1 MNEES
6 KEASEATA
14 SDGPGRQ
21 PPRLAPPKGVDPT
34 EVAAGPIFDLTTAEG
49 ETESERF
56 LARLCRHSFLSLWS
70 YPNTF
75 TDEGVREDGASS
87 GNEFADVL
95 VVFGDDVILF
105 SDKHIRFS
113 EGVALDV
120 AWPRWFKSAI
130 TKSVRQ
136 LYGAM
141 NWAKRFPGRVYQDA
155 ACKKPLPVPLPPP
168 DRARFQ
174 LVATTRGSFVPCSK
188 HFKGSLGTHQINTG
202 IVGKDHHQHPFTIGV
217 VEPRKQFV
225 HVFDEFSLEAVLR
238 ERDTAADFIAY
249 LKAREELLTSGAV
262 VIAAGEEQLL
272 AAYMTNMR
280 DGEHWFLPPQDGKS
294 LPDILWFDE
303 SHWPGLHERP
313 EYKAK
318 KVADRTS
325 YLWDR
330 LVDRFIKEGNPGIM
344 GATTSNQDL
353 EVALRIIA
361 SKSRFERRFLS
372 DVLLA
377 AFEMAKTRP
386 DARRM
391 RLFSTLQQPEV
402 AYAFLIDPLL
412 PGEDY
417 AEYRRRRASFLQI
430 YLQCAKLRMPEA
442 TTFIGMAFDHPVKD
456 YAGYSEDLAV
466 YRLTEDAEVD
476 LVELRRLADDVGI
489 LAENLPLQHS
499 WTQDFPHQRPESPA
513 APIPRSRKKAKG
525 RNKMAK
531 ASRRKNRRK

>member
-1 MNEES
+1 M
-6 KEASEATA
+6 
-14 SDGPGRQ
+14 
-21 PPRLAPPKGVDPT
+21 
-34 EVAAGPIFDLTTAEG
+34 
-49 ETESERF
+49 
-56 LARLCRHSFLSLWS
+56 
-70 YPNTF
+70 
-75 TDEGVREDGASS
+75 
-87 GNEFADVL
+87 
-95 VVFGDDVILF
+95 
-105 SDKHIRFS
+105 
-113 EGVALDV
+113 
-120 AWPRWFKSAI
+120 
-130 TKSVRQ
+130 
-136 LYGAM
+136 
-141 NWAKRFPGRVYQDA
+141 
-155 ACKKPLPVPLPPP
+155 
-168 DRARFQ
+168 
-174 LVATTRGSFVPCSK
+174 
-188 HFKGSLGTHQINTG
+188 
-202 IVGKDHHQHPFTIGV
+202 
-217 VEPRKQFV
+217 

-249 LKAREELLTSGAV
+249 LKAREELLTSGTV

-280 DGEHWFLPPQDGKS
+280 GGEHWFLPPQEGKS

-303 SHWPGLHERP
+303 SHWSGLHERP

-344 GATTSNQDL
+344 GATTSNHDL

-361 SKSRFERRFLS
+361 SKSRFERRVLS

-377 AFEMAKTRP
+377 AFEAAEARP
-386 DARRM
+386 DARRA

-466 YRLTEDAEVD
+466 YRLPEDAEVD
-476 LVELRRLADDVGI
+476 LVELRRLADGVGV
-489 LAENLPLQHS
+489 LAEDLPLQHS
-499 WTQDFPHQRPESPA
+499 WTQDFPRQRPESPA
-513 APIPRSRKKAKG
+513 APSPRSRKKAKG

-531 ASRRKNRRK
+531 TSRRKNRRK

>member
-1 MNEES
+1 M
-6 KEASEATA
+6 
-14 SDGPGRQ
+14 
-21 PPRLAPPKGVDPT
+21 
-34 EVAAGPIFDLTTAEG
+34 
-49 ETESERF
+49 
-56 LARLCRHSFLSLWS
+56 
-70 YPNTF
+70 
-75 TDEGVREDGASS
+75 
-87 GNEFADVL
+87 
-95 VVFGDDVILF
+95 
-105 SDKHIRFS
+105 
-113 EGVALDV
+113 
-120 AWPRWFKSAI
+120 
-130 TKSVRQ
+130 
-136 LYGAM
+136 
-141 NWAKRFPGRVYQDA
+141 
-155 ACKKPLPVPLPPP
+155 
-168 DRARFQ
+168 
-174 LVATTRGSFVPCSK
+174 
-188 HFKGSLGTHQINTG
+188 
-202 IVGKDHHQHPFTIGV
+202 
-217 VEPRKQFV
+217 

-249 LKAREELLTSGAV
+249 LKAREELLTSGTV

-303 SHWPGLHERP
+303 SHWRRLHERP

>member
-6 KEASEATA
+6 KKASDATA
-14 SDGPGRQ
+14 SDSLGIQ
-21 PPRLAPPKGVDPT
+21 PPRLAPPDGLDPK
-34 EVAAGPIFDLTTAEG
+34 ESAAGPIFDLTTAEG

-56 LARLCRHSFLSLWS
+56 LARLCRRSFLSLWS

-105 SDKHIRFS
+105 SDKHIRFG
-113 EGVALDV
+113 EAVALDV

-141 NWAKRFPGRVYQDA
+141 SWAKRFPDRVYQDA
-155 ACKKPLPVPLPPP
+155 TCKKPLPVPIPPP
-168 DRARFQ
+168 DRARFH
-174 LVATTRGSFVPCSK
+174 LVATTRGSFAPCSN

-202 IVGKDHHQHPFTIGV
+202 IVGKDHHQHPFTIGL

-249 LKAREELLTSGAV
+249 LKAREELLTSGTV

-280 DGEHWFLPPQDGKS
+280 DGEHWFMPSQDGKS
-294 LPDILWFDE
+294 PPDILWFDE
-303 SHWPGLHERP
+303 SHWLGLHKRP

-325 YLWDR
+325 YFWDR
-330 LVDRFIKEGNPGIM
+330 LVDRFIREGNPGIM
-344 GATTSNQDL
+344 GAATSNQDL
-353 EVALRIIA
+353 EAALRIIA

-372 DVLLA
+372 DTLLA
-377 AFEMAKTRP
+377 AFEIAKAQP
-386 DARRM
+386 NSRRM
-391 RLFSTLQQPEV
+391 RLFSTLQRPEV

-412 PGEDY
+412 PGENY
-417 AEYRRRRASFLQI
+417 VEYRRRRASFLQI

-442 TTFIGMAFDHPVKD
+442 LTFIGMAFDHPVKD
-456 YAGYSEDLAV
+456 YAGYSEDLAI

-476 LVELRRLADDVGI
+476 LVELRRLADDMNI
-489 LAENLPLQHS
+489 LAVNLPLQHS

-513 APIPRSRKKAKG
+513 APVPRSQKKAKG

-531 ASRRKNRRK
+531 ASRHKNRRK